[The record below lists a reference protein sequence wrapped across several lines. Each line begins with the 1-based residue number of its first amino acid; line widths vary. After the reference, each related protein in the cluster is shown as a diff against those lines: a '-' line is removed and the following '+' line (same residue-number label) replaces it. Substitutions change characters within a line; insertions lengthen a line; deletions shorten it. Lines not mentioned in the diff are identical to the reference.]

1 MAALML
7 RMVYETPDDVPTWM
21 LWVGAF
27 GLAIPVTFAG
37 YTFLRDQEL
46 GSFLGRD
53 LWLRVIGCASVYAL
67 LWLLIPLMN
76 YAFVDMGKTGAF
88 VAIGIMLASGA
99 GVGML
104 AFDFDYLV
112 GLLHCGMYV
121 ACSLLCRFTAGLDT
135 IPAPPTPARPSIEPK
150 VAAMIESLSQVAQ
163 AIGL

>member
-1 MAALML
+1 
-7 RMVYETPDDVPTWM
+7 M

-27 GLAIPVTFAG
+27 GLAIPVVFAG

-46 GSFLGRD
+46 GPFLGKD
-53 LWLRVIGCASVYAL
+53 LWMRVIGCASVYAL
-67 LWLLIPLMN
+67 LWLLVPLMN

-88 VAIGIMLASGA
+88 VAIGIMLAAGA

-104 AFDFDYLV
+104 AFDFDYLI
-112 GLLHCGMYV
+112 GLLHCGMYL

-135 IPAPPTPARPSIEPK
+135 IPAPVLPARPSTEPQ
-150 VAAMIESLSQVAQ
+150 VNAMLESIPLVAQ